1 MFTSGR
7 KYLLSVWLKCTSMS
21 LIFREH
27 THLLTVWN
35 STKETGVI
43 VMVMTEGSLLKSS
56 MA

>member
-1 MFTSGR
+1 
-7 KYLLSVWLKCTSMS
+7 MS